1 MTKRKNRPIR
11 FICVFPRKFAAK
23 IAFFI
28 GTLCAQVHFSYE
40 KRKNIGINDSN
51 DTKTVSLPLY
61 LLWNIKSYL

>member
-1 MTKRKNRPIR
+1 MTKRKNRPMR
-11 FICVFPRKFAAK
+11 FICVFHMKFAVI

-28 GTLCAQVHFSYE
+28 GTLCVQVHFSYE
-40 KRKNIGINDSN
+40 KRRNIGINDFD

>member
-1 MTKRKNRPIR
+1 MTKRKNRLIT
-11 FICVFPRKFAAK
+11 FVCVFPRNFAAK

-28 GTLCAQVHFSYE
+28 GTLCLRVHFSYE
-40 KRKNIGINDSN
+40 KRKNIGINDSD